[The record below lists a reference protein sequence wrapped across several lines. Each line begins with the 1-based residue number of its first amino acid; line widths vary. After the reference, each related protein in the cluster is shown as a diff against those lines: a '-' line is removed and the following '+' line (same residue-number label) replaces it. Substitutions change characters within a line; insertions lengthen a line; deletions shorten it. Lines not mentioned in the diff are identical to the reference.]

1 MTMASSER
9 LQAIKQELD
18 DLLEAR
24 IGDLLGVVQ
33 ATQEVTRQIIATEE
47 EIRRQKMLQE
57 RLEAE
62 LVPLSEEH
70 GGLEAETRELQSR
83 VDGLKGKVGHLRS
96 LHDELLSNLS
106 NLKGELDE

>member
-9 LQAIKQELD
+9 LQAIKQELN

-33 ATQEVTRQIIATEE
+33 AAQEVTRQIITTEE
-47 EIRRQKMLQE
+47 EIRRHKTLQE
-57 RLEAE
+57 RLEAQLE
-62 LVPLSEEH
+62 PLSREQ
-70 GGLEAETRELQSR
+70 GGLESGTRELQAKI
-83 VDGLKGKVGHLRS
+83 DGMKGKVNHLRT

>member
-1 MTMASSER
+1 MTMASNER
-9 LQAIKQELD
+9 LQAIKQELN

-47 EIRRQKMLQE
+47 EIRRHKMLQE

-62 LVPLSEEH
+62 LQPLSKEH
-70 GGLEAETRELQSR
+70 GGLEEETQKLQAK
-83 VDGLKGKVGHLRS
+83 VDGMKNKVGHLRS